1 MYRQFSVIINAQRGT
16 FFSLALR
23 LSVSFLRLRWDRWA
37 LADPRDLRDPLVPL
51 DSSGLVVTP
60 EIPDRSA
67 SADPLEPL
75 DPPDLPERR

>member
-1 MYRQFSVIINAQRGT
+1 MPDGEP

-37 LADPRDLRDPLVPL
+37 LAGPRDLRDPLVPL

-60 EIPDRSA
+60 EIPDRSD

-75 DPPDLPERR
+75 DPPDLPEKR